1 MYEFYGKMIE
11 HLDSSITLH
20 EKTIW
25 PLIDQEQRL
34 SAELLKAEAE
44 GNSNDGTGRDRRSRC

>member
-1 MYEFYGKMIE
+1 MHKFYGKMIE

-20 EKTIW
+20 EKTIN

-34 SAELLKAEAE
+34 SVELLQAELE
-44 GNSNDGTGRDRRSRC
+44 GNSNDGTGRDRRGRS

>member
-11 HLDSSITLH
+11 NLDSSITLH
-20 EKTIW
+20 ENTIND
-25 PLIDQEQRL
+25 LMDQEKRL
-34 SAELLKAEAE
+34 SAELVQAELE